1 MQDFLLWDRVSRN
14 LRDVLLICFSVMISH
29 SLYGQIS
36 LTPRLSYNW
45 ANYRVNA
52 CHTDG
57 CPNTRSNI
65 GIGLNAYN
73 KLYKDLNLVAGINFY
88 TNKVSYPD
96 GGFSVGDLE
105 FRHFDIKI
113 GIENSIFNERT
124 KVGVGLQLE
133 IMYSLRDIDNRTN
146 QFVYPSMQNYYGFEL
161 TARHQLKNNIELFF
175 DAFFNLNLPNKNSV
189 VLLYHTNFQVG
200 IGYPLKLKI

>member
-1 MQDFLLWDRVSRN
+1 
-14 LRDVLLICFSVMISH
+14 
-29 SLYGQIS
+29 
-36 LTPRLSYNW
+36 
-45 ANYRVNA
+45 
-52 CHTDG
+52 
-57 CPNTRSNI
+57 
-65 GIGLNAYN
+65 
-73 KLYKDLNLVAGINFY
+73 
-88 TNKVSYPD
+88 VSYPD

>member
-1 MQDFLLWDRVSRN
+1 MLCLFQLGLMSSLLRYS
-14 LRDVLLICFSVMISH
+14 LMLYLAMMISH
-29 SLYGQIS
+29 SLYSQIS